1 MNIDKTKFIKNY
13 DIDDDNFIDYLNKT
27 YTLKKIINLG
37 NFNAISKEKLLNL
50 YNIYV
55 YYKSLGHTT
64 TTILEET
71 KPNIK
76 NLFFF
81 NGYANFKYSLTPNS
95 GINIIP
101 NVSNVC
107 ISDSICTLIL
117 NFTNKNLLNNNLL
130 LFSMIP
136 APKSEFQDI
145 VNTTNGVISLKVNDD
160 GISLVSGDLPANTTV
175 KGVITYPMKI

>member
-1 MNIDKTKFIKNY
+1 MDIDKSKFIKNY
-13 DIDDDNFIDYLNKT
+13 NIDDNGFIDYLNKT

-37 NFNAISKEKLLNL
+37 NFNAIPREKLLHL

-64 TTILEET
+64 LTILEET

-81 NGYANFKYSLTPNS
+81 NGYANFMYTVIPNS
-95 GINIIP
+95 GVSIIT
-101 NVSNVC
+101 NVSKICV
-107 ISDSICTLIL
+107 SDSICTLIL

-136 APKSEFQDI
+136 APKTEFQDI
-145 VNTTNGVISLKVNDD
+145 VNTTNGIISLKVNND

-175 KGVITYPMKI
+175 KGVITYSMKI